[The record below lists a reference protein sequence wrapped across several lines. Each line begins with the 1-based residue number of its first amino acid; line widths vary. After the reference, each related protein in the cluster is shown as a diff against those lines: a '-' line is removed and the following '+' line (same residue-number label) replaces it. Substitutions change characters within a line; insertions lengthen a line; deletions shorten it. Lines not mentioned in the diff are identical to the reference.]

1 MHIIEKPDEFDSL
14 SCVQLGKGG
23 EDQSRV
29 VLDGVSRSGSLFG
42 SSHVLLRIT
51 GESLRSKCG
60 EQER

>member
-23 EDQSRV
+23 GDQSRV
-29 VLDGVSRSGSLFG
+29 VLDGVSRSGSLR
-42 SSHVLLRIT
+42 VLLCYETTECI
-51 GESLRSKCG
+51 RSKCG